1 MLAHLH
7 NIPKLY
13 QEAWQKALA
22 FDLPYN
28 YNEINKII
36 ILGMG
41 GSAIG
46 GDLVKSLVASEA
58 TIPIIIHRDFN
69 LPTFVDD
76 KTLVIVSSYS
86 GNTTE
91 TLTAFSKVL
100 KTKVKKLIITSG
112 GKLKAISARKGIPLF
127 NIEYQTQP
135 RNALCF
141 NFLAILGTL
150 QKLRIISDMSTE
162 IQKTIDILYQV
173 NKEISEKV
181 ILTKNA
187 SKQHAINLYDRL
199 ITVYGSSFLS
209 AVAHR
214 WKTQINENSKSWA
227 FWELF
232 PEICHNAIEGYQFPG
247 RLADQIIIIMLYSPL
262 LSDQIKN
269 QYLATNRL
277 LEKYHIN
284 YHIVN
289 GQGDSYLSQMI
300 SLVQFGDYTSYYLA
314 LLNQIDPTPVNNITL
329 FKQKLDAQ

>member
-1 MLAHLH
+1 MLGHLH

-13 QEAWQKALA
+13 QEAWQKTLE
-22 FDLPYN
+22 FDLPHN
-28 YNEINKII
+28 YAEINKII

-46 GDLVKSLVASEA
+46 GDLVKSLVASET

-69 LPTFVDD
+69 LPTVVDD
-76 KTLVIVSSYS
+76 KTLVIASSYS
-86 GNTTE
+86 GNTIE

-112 GKLKAISARKGIPLF
+112 GELKAISARKGIPLF

-173 NKEISEKV
+173 NKEVSEKV
-181 ILTKNA
+181 LLNKNP
-187 SKQHAINLYDRL
+187 SKQLAINLYSRL
-199 ITVYGSSFLS
+199 ITVYGGSFLS

-227 FWELF
+227 FWEFF
-232 PEICHNAIEGYQFPG
+232 PEICHNTIEGYQFPS
-247 RLADQIIIIMLYSPL
+247 RLADQVIIIMLYSPL

-269 QYLATNRL
+269 QYLATNHL
-277 LEKYHIN
+277 LEKYGID
-284 YHIVN
+284 YHVVN
-289 GQGDSYLSQMI
+289 GQGDSYLSQMM
-300 SLVQFGDYTSYYLA
+300 SLIQFGDYTSYYLA
-314 LLNQIDPTPVNNITL
+314 LLNQVDPTPVNNIAL
-329 FKQKLDAQ
+329 LKRK